1 VTTVVVGVAEDEA
14 ADAAG
19 VAMVTETVVA
29 GEDVAGEAAVMSAAT
44 VLDHHLVEEAR
55 APTIARIIMHPL
67 MLAAA
72 VAAAAAAA
80 VVAASAVYIINIY
93 LYIYIHIY
101 IYIYIYI

>member
-1 VTTVVVGVAEDEA
+1 MVVGVAEDEA

-101 IYIYIYI
+101 IYIYTYM

>member
-1 VTTVVVGVAEDEA
+1 VVVGVAEDEA

-101 IYIYIYI
+101 IYIYTYM